1 MSIDRNPTYRLL
13 WLYRYLHGREEKL
26 PGQPQGSLRC
36 DFKKRLR
43 NRGSGNDYRDPE
55 VSIPDA
61 TRQRPKE
68 KLKSRVKSL
77 RYSQGGSEPVLCH
90 RSHAIYDVR
99 GTAIL
104 TVESSGLRPVY
115 YFTFVPDAS
124 PKLA

>member
-1 MSIDRNPTYRLL
+1 MGARKSCQGN
-13 WLYRYLHGREEKL
+13 HKGRC
-26 PGQPQGSLRC
+26 GVTC
-36 DFKKRLR
+36 KKRLR
-43 NRGSGNDYRDPE
+43 DRGSGNDYRDPE

-90 RSHAIYDVR
+90 RSRAIYDVR
-99 GTAIL
+99 GTAIF

-124 PKLA
+124 PMLA